1 MRLILLV
8 ALCCV
13 FYLATAAPQS
23 SGGKQSSSG
32 DKHSSSN
39 GGKGSSGGGKN
50 SSSGGKDSSS
60 GGKDSSSGGKDSSSE
75 GKNAPSEK
83 KSASGGGNSTSCEG
97 NKESD
102 DKSSTDMESAPK
114 DNSMFPV
121 ITKWLLKELR
131 QFMPTVY
138 AIIRFCWNWMVSAV
152 KKLVDVLFPGP
163 ILTYLINTFNK
174 TKHK

>member
-13 FYLATAAPQS
+13 FYLATAAPQPSGEKQNS

-50 SSSGGKDSSS
+50 
-60 GGKDSSSGGKDSSSE
+60 SSSGGKDSSSE